1 MSFSYSGIVSYG
13 KSTLPSV
20 DSWGQNNNILRDPPK
35 SIHTR
40 RIDKVGQTSSLVE
53 MVDDSGDRVA
63 EGISLYARGVDPM
76 VSVSFSNAGNNG
88 GQRGSSVFGGLGGSK
103 QVYLPHPA
111 IKDGAFRPPVLTQ
124 YQLMPL
130 SRQPRLNTETFT
142 NKQLIDFSKKLQ
154 FPGGEYR
161 EVKENTLKVDVR
173 PTKTIKMNGQLVEPF
188 EVKYVIKNPVKFDS
202 HAGISGKRTQDLTTQ
217 EVKDPLKEIQN
228 PLYMKNVYSNQGSTS
243 NIKYTDISNMN
254 TGKYIQDTLH
264 TDVNSSKGS
273 NLNKKYTDI
282 SHMDTGKYIQD
293 TLHTDVKSSK
303 GSNLNKKYTD
313 ISHMDTG
320 KYIQDTLHTDVKS
333 SKGSNLNKKYTDIS
347 HMDTGKYIQDT
358 LHTDIQSNVYNP
370 NKYTML
376 EEMMDLDVDTFVKDI
391 KHIDY
396 TPIKTGYNKEN
407 LIHKDLELDRRVI
420 QTEASTNKN
429 DKNIYIR
436 PEIDYQ
442 QEQKRNMPNYEFET
456 KNEVLKNENIKK
468 QTESDINSREYML
481 KPTINAGEFTGKG
494 NIPLLNRIQEIVPLP
509 INQKVLMN
517 KKINEMRR

>member
-111 IKDGAFRPPVLTQ
+111 IKDGDFRPPILTQ

-130 SRQPRLNTETFT
+130 SRQPRLNTESFT

-154 FPGGEYR
+154 CPGGEYR
-161 EVKENTLKVDVR
+161 EVKENTLKVEVR

-202 HAGISGKRTQDLTTQ
+202 QAGISGQRTRDLTTQ
-217 EVKDPLKEIQN
+217 EFKEPLKEIQN
-228 PLYMKNVYSNQGSTS
+228 PLYMKDVYANHGTHTS
-243 NIKYTDISNMN
+243 VKYSDNSHMD

-264 TDVNSSKGS
+264 SDVKSNQGS
-273 NLNKKYTDI
+273 NLNKKYIDISHMDTGKYIQDTLHSDVKSNVYDSNKKYTDI
-282 SHMDTGKYIQD
+282 SHMDTGKYIQ
-293 TLHTDVKSSK
+293 
-303 GSNLNKKYTD
+303 N
-313 ISHMDTG
+313 
-320 KYIQDTLHTDVKS
+320 
-333 SKGSNLNKKYTDIS
+333 
-347 HMDTGKYIQDT
+347 T

-391 KHIDY
+391 KHVDY
-396 TPIKTGYNKEN
+396 TPVKTGYNKEN
-407 LIHKDLELDRRVI
+407 HIHKDVELDRRVI
-420 QTEASTNKN
+420 YTEASTNKN

-436 PEIDYQ
+436 SEIEYQ

-456 KNEVLKNENIKK
+456 KNEVLKNTNIKK
-468 QTESDINSREYML
+468 QTEGDINSRNYML
-481 KPTINAGEFTGKG
+481 KPTINAGEFTGKV
-494 NIPLLNRIQEIVPLP
+494 NMPLLNRIQEIAPLP
-509 INQKVLMN
+509 VTQKVLMN